1 MDHTQKTA
9 DDRTGERRRKTKT
22 DKISASFSLMSAASF
37 LSAAPPGSYLRSV
50 RMSIGATVSKKESG
64 GDVQS

>member
-1 MDHTQKTA
+1 MNKNGLWTILKKQLMIGPISH
-9 DDRTGERRRKTKT
+9 
-22 DKISASFSLMSAASF
+22 ISASFSLMSAASF

-50 RMSIGATVSKKESG
+50 RMSIGAKESG